1 MSSVERVR
9 AIALLLPEAVE
20 RTTDVGADFLVD
32 GKIFVHVVEGAA
44 AMVRVRGADGEIAVT
59 LGDDADWTLVEDR
72 VARSWELTAPRR
84 LLEAGGR

>member
-1 MSSVERVR
+1 MSAVERVR
-9 AIALLLPEAVE
+9 AIALLLPEVVE
-20 RTTDVGADFLVD
+20 RPTNEGADFLVD
-32 GKIFVHVVEGAA
+32 GKVFAQVVESSAPA
-44 AMVRVRGADGEIAVT
+44 VRVREAAGDVVVT